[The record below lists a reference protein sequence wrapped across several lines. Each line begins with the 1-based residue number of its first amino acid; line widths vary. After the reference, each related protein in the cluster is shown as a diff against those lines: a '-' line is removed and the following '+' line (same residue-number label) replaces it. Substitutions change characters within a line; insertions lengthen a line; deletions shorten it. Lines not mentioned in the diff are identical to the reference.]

1 MPNIFGE
8 VLSIKEHETKKMPGP
23 MNNFSPYD
31 ELITTGRPKLV
42 GRFWLCRQAR
52 RMVKSSPV
60 RPVCRVS
67 GIVQ

>member
-31 ELITTGRPKLV
+31 ELYNWSVIDPTS
-42 GRFWLCRQAR
+42 FW
-52 RMVKSSPV
+52 
-60 RPVCRVS
+60 
-67 GIVQ
+67 